1 MGHRFVGVSS
11 KAMEVQVATIDPART
26 SPRSMDIICEV
37 SGKMSSL
44 VQALVKGLGVVH
56 LVCRRRRRNETPSWS
71 SDSGPPLN
79 P

>member
-56 LVCRRRRRNETPSWS
+56 LVEDVAGMRLQAGLQILALPI
-71 SDSGPPLN
+71 N